1 MNKNNF
7 KTESVTEFLARGGNV
22 NKIAFNKS
30 AYKNAKK
37 AKVVDIR
44 DIDMKMLPTALRIKY
59 GVK

>member
-7 KTESVTEFLARGGNV
+7 KTESVAEFLARGGNV
-22 NKIAFNKS
+22 TKVALNKS
-30 AYKNAKK
+30 AYKNSKK